1 MNLKISGMTCGHCV
15 KAVTEALA
23 KVPGVKQVKDVNI
36 NDGIA
41 QIEGTP
47 DPQQLIAA
55 VKNEGYAA
63 TIL

>member
-1 MNLKISGMTCGHCV
+1 MNIKISGMTCGHCV

-23 KVPGVKQVKDVNI
+23 KVSGVTQVKGVNI
-36 NDGIA
+36 NDRIA